1 MRSSDWSSDV
11 CSSDLIAANPSELA
25 GLGLTLFDRRTQGW
39 FTSTPK
45 TKLILGANF
54 ESGPFTINVKETRYD
69 KFKSLDNLVGG
80 LPVNDQSF
88 GAKWITDLE
97 VSYGV
102 TEKFRVAAGAY
113 NLFAVYPDRKI
124 GRAQCRERGCQY

>member
-25 GLGLTLFDRRTQGW
+25 GLGLPLFDRRPQGW

-54 ESGPFTINVKETRYD
+54 DSGPFTINVKETRYD
-69 KFKSLDNLVGG
+69 KFKSLDTQIGG
-80 LPVNDQSF
+80 LPDNDQLF
-88 GAKWITDLE
+88 GANWVTDLE
-97 VSYGV
+97 V
-102 TEKFRVAAGAY
+102 
-113 NLFAVYPDRKI
+113 
-124 GRAQCRERGCQY
+124 